1 MPPPIVLIARVVE
14 GREALSSAD
23 IRLVHPFPSI
33 RILCMR
39 QAAGQPQGTR
49 LTMKTPE
56 RSVSQVDARNGS
68 EMRICATK
76 VT

>member
-1 MPPPIVLIARVVE
+1 MPPPIVLITRVVE

-23 IRLVHPFPSI
+23 IRLVHPSPSI

-39 QAAGQPQGTR
+39 QAAVHPQGTR
-49 LTMKTPE
+49 RKAKTPE

-68 EMRICATK
+68 EMRIRATK